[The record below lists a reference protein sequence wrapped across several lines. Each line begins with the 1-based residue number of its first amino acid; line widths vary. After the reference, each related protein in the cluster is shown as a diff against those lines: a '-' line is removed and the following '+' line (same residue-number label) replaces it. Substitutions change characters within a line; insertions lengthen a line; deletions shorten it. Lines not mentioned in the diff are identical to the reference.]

1 MDLDHVRELPAPGDV
16 GLWLVRTDAG
26 TGDGAGI
33 LDAEELRRAASF
45 AFDRHR
51 LRYVNAH
58 LALRGILA
66 RHVGRAPA
74 ALRFVRE
81 RCPGCGAP
89 HGRPALADAPPD
101 VHFSLSHSGD
111 LALVALAATPVGA
124 DVEELT
130 PAATADELTS
140 VLHPRERAELAA
152 LSDPAERGLAMSR
165 AWVRKEAYLKGIG
178 TGLSRATD
186 LDYVGTLPDA
196 PGAPDGWSVR
206 DVPVPQ
212 GYAAAVAYKV
222 PSSVPSD
229 VPSDVSS
236 SVPSDVPSDV
246 SSSVP
251 SRVSN

>member
-1 MDLDHVRELPAPGDV
+1 MTWVDLNHVRELPAQGGV

-26 TGDGAGI
+26 DGDGTGV
-33 LDAEELRRAASF
+33 LDAGEQRRAAAF

-58 LALRGILA
+58 VALRGILA
-66 RHVGRAPA
+66 GQLGRTPA

-81 RCPGCGAP
+81 PCPGCGEP
-89 HGRPALADAPPD
+89 HGRPALADAPSD

-130 PAATADELTS
+130 PATVADELTA

-152 LSDPAERGLAMSR
+152 LSDPSERGRATSR

-206 DVPVPQ
+206 DVPVPE
-212 GYAAAVAYKV
+212 GYAAAIAYKE
-222 PSSVPSD
+222 PLPEPPAD
-229 VPSDVSS
+229 PCKE
-236 SVPSDVPSDV
+236 
-246 SSSVP
+246 P
-251 SRVSN
+251 SRVRS